1 MNQDYMSRMR
11 IYIQLIANTQPSKHT
26 HMPLRD
32 YAEYVL
38 GGETPGIAKSDINS
52 RFLFELYQS
61 W

>member
-1 MNQDYMSRMR
+1 MK
-11 IYIQLIANTQPSKHT
+11 IYLQLIANTQANRPT
-26 HMPLRD
+26 PLLVRD

-38 GGETPGIAKSDINS
+38 GGEAQGISKADINS

>member
-1 MNQDYMSRMR
+1 MNEDYLSRMK
-11 IYIQLIANTQPSKHT
+11 IYLQLIANVQANRPT
-26 HMPLRD
+26 PLLVRD

-38 GGETPGIAKSDINS
+38 GGEAQGISKADINS